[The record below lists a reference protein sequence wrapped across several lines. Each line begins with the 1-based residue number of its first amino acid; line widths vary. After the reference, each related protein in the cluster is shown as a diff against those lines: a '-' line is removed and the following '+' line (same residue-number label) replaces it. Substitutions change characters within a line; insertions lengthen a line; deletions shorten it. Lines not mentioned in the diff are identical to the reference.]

1 MLIYIFREY
10 CHSLLLNIM
19 LIFILAA
26 LASMPDLSSSSYFYD
41 QYAAAADSAHK
52 KATKEKWIQIY
63 RIDDDV
69 NPQVIQAVHQA
80 VRE

>member
-41 QYAAAADSAHK
+41 QYAAAAASAHK

-69 NPQVIQAVHQA
+69 NPQDIQAVHQA